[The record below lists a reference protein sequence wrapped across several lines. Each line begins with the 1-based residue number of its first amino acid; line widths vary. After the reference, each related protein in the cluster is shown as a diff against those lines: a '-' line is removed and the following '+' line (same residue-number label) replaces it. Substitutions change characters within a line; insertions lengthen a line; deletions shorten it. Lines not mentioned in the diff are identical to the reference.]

1 MRQLDLQSK
10 SVDTT
15 FVLGISA
22 EIDRIEVHDQHGNA
36 VEAVIAVWPS
46 QANQNIYALQGITSA
61 AELFFL
67 AGAESKNINAIVGF
81 KADTKVFTARVRVIA
96 NAATE
101 ITMMAHLYSE
111 SGAGTGSYSTR
122 FAFSRH
128 PEGKGLRAPRRD
140 EDKPLEFI
148 AIDAQGNTLWLVD
161 TKDEQARI
169 ATGLVTIVKHQT
181 HTWYRP
187 LRKDCHLQQLVFAR
201 VENKIFQATCEAQ
214 LPQ

>member
-1 MRQLDLQSK
+1 MQQLDLQSK
-10 SVDTT
+10 AVDTT
-15 FVLGISA
+15 FALGVSA
-22 EIDRIEVHDQHGNA
+22 EIDRIEVHDQHGKA

-46 QANQNIYALQGITSA
+46 QAGKNIYALQGITSA

-81 KADTKVFTARVRVIA
+81 KDNAKVFTARVRVIA
-96 NAATE
+96 NADTE
-101 ITMMAHLYSE
+101 ITLMAHLYSE
-111 SGAGTGSYSTR
+111 SGAGNGPYSTR

-148 AIDAQGNTLWLVD
+148 AIDEQGNTLWRVN

-169 ATGLVTIVKHQT
+169 ATGLVTIVKNHT

-187 LRKDCHLQQLVFAR
+187 IRKDCQLRQLVFAR
-201 VENKIFQATCEAQ
+201 LENKIFQATCEAQ